1 MNRTKEDLDP
11 TKHNYYRKVMDL
23 LASNPDLQTAG
34 LHDIDIRHDAWCAIH
49 QGRYCNCDP
58 DVRVRG
64 KKRV

>member
-1 MNRTKEDLDP
+1 
-11 TKHNYYRKVMDL
+11 MDL